1 MKVTQ
6 DENSINELKIKLKG
20 KFPSLTNSDL
30 LITNHDLAKMLTIIA
45 YKLRKSKEEM
55 SEIVDKL

>member
-6 DENSINELKIKLKG
+6 DENSISELKTKLKG
-20 KFPSLTNSDL
+20 KFPSLTNSDF
-30 LITNHDLAKMLTIIA
+30 LITNHDLARMLTMVA

>member
-6 DENSINELKIKLKG
+6 DEKSIIELKNKLKE
-20 KFPSLTNSDL
+20 KYPSLTKNDL
-30 LITNHDLAKMLTIIA
+30 LITKNNYAGMLTMVA

-55 SEIVDKL
+55 NEIIENL

>member
-6 DENSINELKIKLKG
+6 DEKSFSELKIKLKE
-20 KFPSLTNSDL
+20 KYPTLTNTDL
-30 LITNHDLAKMLTIIA
+30 YIKNNNLAIMLTIVA

-55 SEIVDKL
+55 SEIVENL